1 MSETKLIQLSL
12 IRIDGK
18 TQYRDEVDQ
27 RTVNE
32 YAECMRNDAE
42 FPPVSCTFDGTHYWL
57 WDGFHRFLATQAA
70 DFRDIHVQ
78 YTHGTLEDAQDFA
91 LGANGKHGIP
101 RNNATKRLQVE
112 AALSMERHAN
122 KSDREIA
129 RLCDVSA
136 PFVASV
142 RSPATKEKQAQNR
155 QTSAAKYGQSN
166 SIQQSPEASVQGVI
180 GLHPQAAPLSRPDDS
195 CGPSQEEVE
204 IAETALNASQ
214 DMKYKMLVSDEAFKL
229 LVEENQRLKLR
240 VAQLEARLLER
251 VNESKPVIHTDKPH
265 QKAKAKAKAKAKIK
279 TESRL
284 SLHLRSKADAAAK
297 PDGVI

>member
-1 MSETKLIQLSL
+1 MPEIKLIKLSL
-12 IRIDGK
+12 IRIDGQ
-18 TQYRDEVDQ
+18 TQFRDQVDQ

-42 FPPVSCTFDGTHYWL
+42 FPPVSCTFDGTYYWL

-101 RNNATKRLQVE
+101 RNNATKRLQIE

-122 KSDREIA
+122 KSDREIG

-142 RSPATKEKQAQNR
+142 RSPATKEKQATNR

-166 SIQQSPEASVQGVI
+166 SFQQSPEASVQGVI
-180 GLHPQAAPLSRPDDS
+180 GLHPTVAPLSRPDDS
-195 CGPSQEEVE
+195 CGPSQEVVE
-204 IAETALNASQ
+204 IAETALNADQ
-214 DMKYKMLVSDEAFKL
+214 DMKYKMLESDDAFKL
-229 LVEENQRLKLR
+229 VVEENQRLKLQ
-240 VAQLEARLLER
+240 VAQLEARLHELMNKR
-251 VNESKPVIHTDKPH
+251 KSVIHTDKSH
-265 QKAKAKAKAKAKIK
+265 QKAKAKIK

-284 SLHLRSKADAAAK
+284 SLLLRSKADAATK